1 MASLYKSRRLIL
13 LLLILLSCI
22 GVGIVSTTNRPPLA
36 TGQTNEI
43 VVDEKLSPTLTS
55 DNAILDLDKLQ
66 VKDVAPKAGY
76 SRNEFGNGWSKV
88 GGCDT
93 RNIILYRDLKDT
105 IVENNCI
112 VKSGILNDPYT
123 ARIISFVRGA
133 KTSADVQ
140 IDHVVALS
148 DAWQKGAQ
156 EISKERRV
164 ELANDPLELLA
175 VSGDSNQQKSD
186 SDASKWLPPNKD
198 FQCEYISRQISVKL
212 KYSLWVSELEK
223 SAMSSVLAGCKN

>member
-1 MASLYKSRRLIL
+1 MASLYKRRRLIL

-36 TGQTNEI
+36 TRQSNEI

-55 DNAILDLDKLQ
+55 DNAILDLEKLQ

-105 IVENNCI
+105 IVENDCI

-186 SDASKWLPPNKD
+186 SDASKWLPSNKD

-212 KYSLWVSELEK
+212 KYSLWVSEPEK
-223 SAMSSVLAGCKN
+223 SAMSSVLGSCKN

>member
-1 MASLYKSRRLIL
+1 MASLYKRRRLVL
-13 LLLILLSCI
+13 LLLILLLSL
-22 GVGIVSTTNRPPLA
+22 GVGIVSNANRSPLA
-36 TGQTNEI
+36 AEPSN
-43 VVDEKLSPTLTS
+43 VVAVDENPMLTLTGE
-55 DNAILDLDKLQ
+55 NAILDLDKLQ
-66 VKDVAPKAGY
+66 VKDAAPKAGY
-76 SRNEFGNGWSKV
+76 SRKEFGNGWSKV

-93 RNIILYRDLKDT
+93 RNIILYRDLKET
-105 IVENNCI
+105 IVENDCV

-123 ARIISFVRGA
+123 ARVISFVRGET
-133 KTSADVQ
+133 TSSDVQ

-212 KYSLWVSELEK
+212 KYSLWVSEIEK
-223 SAMSSVLAGCKN
+223 SAMSSVLAGCKS

>member
-1 MASLYKSRRLIL
+1 MANLYKRRRLVL
-13 LLLILLSCI
+13 LLLILLSCL
-22 GVGIVSTTNRPPLA
+22 GVGIVSTANRPPLTTEPSNA
-36 TGQTNEI
+36 VT
-43 VVDEKLSPTLTS
+43 VDEKPNPTLNS

-66 VKDVAPKAGY
+66 VKDAAPKTGY

-105 IVENNCI
+105 ILENDCI

-123 ARIISFVRGA
+123 TRVISFVRGGT
-133 KTSADVQ
+133 TSSDVQ

-186 SDASKWLPPNKD
+186 SDASKWLPSNRE
-198 FQCEYISRQISVKL
+198 FQCEYVTRQISVKL
-212 KYSLWVSELEK
+212 KYSLWISEPEK
-223 SAMSSVLAGCKN
+223 GAMSSVLVGCKN